1 MTVFKGFMI
10 LVKRNLGMFFLFLAI
25 FVTLCVSIQVLS
37 GEKGNY
43 QFQEESLNI
52 AIIDRDGST
61 LSEGLTDYLG
71 ERNHLVDVPDEKG
84 VIQEKLFYRDIYY
97 VVIIPEDFERV
108 CLEEGE
114 KLATTKISGADTSLY
129 IDQQIDAFLNEM
141 RILKNAGF
149 STEEALREVQEIGS
163 RDGEV
168 VMIDKNGH
176 GGSMALYAYLFRYLP
191 YLLLSVLC
199 YIIGFV
205 MIAYRKEEVR
215 RRILCSSLSLR
226 RQNMQLVA
234 GFVVIGAVFW
244 GICMALPLFMYG
256 KDFLADENLP
266 YYLLNS
272 FVMMLVAL
280 SISFV
285 IGVLVEKEVVVNG
298 VVNVVSLGMSFI
310 CGVFVPASI
319 LGKGVRT
326 VSHFLP
332 VYWYETVNEIIGNHV
347 PVTASQRAAVWQ
359 GMGIQLLFA
368 TAILSLGLVAS
379 KYKEQR

>member
-10 LVKRNLGMFFLFLAI
+10 LVKRNLGMFFLYMVI
-25 FVTLCVSIQVLS
+25 FVALCVSIQLLS
-37 GEKGNY
+37 GENGIA
-43 QFQEESLNI
+43 QFQEERLNI

-71 ERNHLVDVPDEKG
+71 ERNQLVDVPDEKG

-97 VVIIPEDFERV
+97 VVTIPEDFEKV

-114 KLATTKISGADTSLY
+114 KLATTKISGADTSIY
-129 IDQQIDAFLNEM
+129 IDQQIDTFINEM

-149 STEEALREVQEIGS
+149 STEEALKEVQEIGS

-168 VMIDKNGH
+168 VMIDKNRH

-205 MIAYRKEEVR
+205 MIAYRKEDVR

-244 GICMALPLFMYG
+244 GICMILPLAMYG

-310 CGVFVPASI
+310 CGVFVPASV

-347 PVTASQRAAVWQ
+347 PVAASQRAAVWQ
-359 GMGIQLLFA
+359 GIGIQLLFA
-368 TAILSLGLVAS
+368 AAILCLGLVAS